1 MEETHH
7 EDVEFIAPMFVTTK
21 KDWSYRFKLNPK
33 DLDQYIEYNDF
44 EMHDLQEILK
54 LVTPL
59 CKMAS
64 LDIKDAYYSIPV
76 NESFQKYS
84 KFYWNH
90 KLYQFCALPN
100 GLSPCTRWFTKLLK
114 PPPAELKK
122 NPHCLS
128 AYIDDVF
135 LRGEKD

>member
-1 MEETHH
+1 MNLKCT
-7 EDVEFIAPMFVTTK
+7 IYK
-21 KDWSYRFKLNPK
+21 KY
-33 DLDQYIEYNDF
+33 
-44 EMHDLQEILK
+44 LK

-64 LDIKDAYYSIPV
+64 LDIKDAYYSISV

-135 LRGEKD
+135 LQGEKD

>member
-76 NESFQKYS
+76 DESFQKYL
-84 KFYWNH
+84 KFYWNQ

-100 GLSPCTRWFTKLLK
+100 GLSPC
-114 PPPAELKK
+114 
-122 NPHCLS
+122 PH
-128 AYIDDVF
+128 
-135 LRGEKD
+135 

>member
-1 MEETHH
+1 MNLKCT
-7 EDVEFIAPMFVTTK
+7 IYK
-21 KDWSYRFKLNPK
+21 KY
-33 DLDQYIEYNDF
+33 
-44 EMHDLQEILK
+44 LK

-114 PPPAELKK
+114 PPPAEFKK
-122 NPHCLS
+122 KSSLPISLH
-128 AYIDDVF
+128 
-135 LRGEKD
+135 R